1 MAAERCG
8 RDVWEP
14 RVRAYRNSGM
24 TQKQWC
30 AENDIKV
37 RALAY
42 WIKKLRNEETECD
55 SPEWLRINAQDTSS
69 IAAIDLCAYDSGSDY
84 QPLEFRVQCNHI
96 SVYIPCQADD
106 ASILRMLRLLE
117 AL

>member
-1 MAAERCG
+1 MATERCG

-42 WIKKLRNEETECD
+42 WIKKLRDEEMECD
-55 SPEWLRINAQDTSS
+55 SPEWLRINAQDNSP
-69 IAAIDLCAYDSGSDY
+69 IAALDICSYGTGSDRP
-84 QPLEFRVQCNHI
+84 PLEFRVQCGPL
-96 SVYIPCQADD
+96 SVYIPFQADD
-106 ASILRMLRLLE
+106 SSILRIISLLE
-117 AL
+117 AI